1 MPEKII
7 GILGGMGPEA
17 TIDLFYKIVKF
28 TPAEKDQDHLRII
41 IDNNPKIPDRTAA
54 ILKKGEDPL
63 PALQETA
70 RNLEKAGADFIIIPC
85 NTAHSFLSSIQKS
98 VKIPV
103 LNMIEEAAKE
113 TQQRTSHIS
122 SIQKSVKIPVLNM
135 IEEAAK
141 ETQQRTSHIK
151 KVGLLATIGI
161 YKTEIYHRYFDKFN
175 IEVISPEEKDKE
187 EAMKVIYA
195 VKAGDL
201 SEEVKKNIIQI
212 AQKLIDKGAEAI
224 IAGCT
229 EIPLI
234 LKEGDISVPIIDPT
248 QVLAKIAIRK
258 AR

>member
-17 TIDLFYKIVKF
+17 TIDLFYKIIKS

-54 ILKKGEDPL
+54 ILRKGEDPL
-63 PALQETA
+63 LALQETA

-85 NTAHSFLSSIQKS
+85 NTAHYFLPSIQES
-98 VKIPV
+98 VKIPI
-103 LNMIEEAAKE
+103 LNMIEETAKE
-113 TQQRTSHIS
+113 TQKRIPQ
-122 SIQKSVKIPVLNM
+122 IQ
-135 IEEAAK
+135 
-141 ETQQRTSHIK
+141 
-151 KVGLLATIGI
+151 KVGLLASIGVYETKI
-161 YKTEIYHRYFDKFN
+161 YYQCFKKFN

-187 EAMKVIYA
+187 EVMNAIYA

-201 SEEVKKNIIQI
+201 SNEVKGNIIKI

-248 QVLAKIAIRK
+248 QILAKAAVQK
-258 AR
+258 AKP

>member
-17 TIDLFYKIVKF
+17 TIDLFYKIIKF
-28 TPAEKDQDHLRII
+28 TPAEKDQDHLKII

-54 ILKKGEDPL
+54 ILGKGEDPL

-70 RNLEKAGADFIIIPC
+70 KNLEKAGADFIIIPC
-85 NTAHSFLSSIQKS
+85 NTAHYFLPLIQES
-98 VKIPV
+98 VKIPI
-103 LNMIEEAAKE
+103 LNMIEETAKE
-113 TQQRTSHIS
+113 TQ
-122 SIQKSVKIPVLNM
+122 KKIP
-135 IEEAAK
+135 
-141 ETQQRTSHIK
+141 SIK
-151 KVGLLATIGI
+151 KVGLLASIGT
-161 YKTEIYHRYFDKFN
+161 YKTKIYHQHFKKYN

-187 EAMKVIYA
+187 KVIKVIYA
-195 VKAGDL
+195 VKAGNL
-201 SEEVKKNIIQI
+201 SEEIKKNILKI

-234 LKEGDISVPIIDPT
+234 LKEGDVPAPIIDPT

>member
-17 TIDLFYKIVKF
+17 TIDLFYKIIKS
-28 TPAEKDQDHLRII
+28 TPAEKDQEHLRVI
-41 IDNNPKIPDRTAA
+41 IDNNPKIPDRTTA
-54 ILKKGEDPL
+54 ILGKGEDPL

-85 NTAHSFLSSIQKS
+85 NTAHYYISQIQES
-98 VKIPV
+98 VNIPI
-103 LNMIEEAAKE
+103 LNMIEETAKE
-113 TQQRTSHIS
+113 TQQRTP
-122 SIQKSVKIPVLNM
+122 Q
-135 IEEAAK
+135 
-141 ETQQRTSHIK
+141 IK
-151 KVGLLATIGI
+151 KIGLLASMGT
-161 YKTEIYHRYFDKFN
+161 YKMEIYHQHFKKFN

-187 EAMKVIYA
+187 EVMKVIYA

-201 SEEVKKNIIQI
+201 SEKVKKNIIQI

-234 LKEGDISVPIIDPT
+234 LKEGDVPVPLIDPT
-248 QVLAKIAIRK
+248 QVLAKMAIKK
-258 AR
+258 AKL

>member
-17 TIDLFYKIVKF
+17 TIDLFYKIIKS
-28 TPAEKDQDHLRII
+28 TPAEKDQDHLRIN

-54 ILKKGEDPL
+54 ILGKGKDPL

-85 NTAHSFLSSIQKS
+85 NTAHYFLSLIQES
-98 VKIPV
+98 VKIPI
-103 LNMIEEAAKE
+103 LNMIEETAKE
-113 TQQRTSHIS
+113 TQKKNPS
-122 SIQKSVKIPVLNM
+122 
-135 IEEAAK
+135 
-141 ETQQRTSHIK
+141 IK
-151 KVGLLATIGI
+151 KVGLLASIGT
-161 YKTEIYHRYFDKFN
+161 YKTEIYHQHFKKYN
-175 IEVISPEEKDKE
+175 IKVISPEEKDKE
-187 EAMKVIYA
+187 EVMKVIYA
-195 VKAGDL
+195 VKAGNL
-201 SEEVKKNIIQI
+201 SEGIKKNILKI
-212 AQKLIDKGAEAI
+212 AQKLIDKGVEAI
-224 IAGCT
+224 ITGCT